1 LPFRGFSL
9 VSLFHTRIV
18 AVCVSSGHRVA
29 SPPGLRTPQGEMIPE
44 LPALDTFQIGCSPGS
59 AIAGYAEMLRAARGQ
74 KWPANET
81 LVPLVLLAA
90 MPRALAQP
98 EPRSQ
103 KVGMRAG
110 FDEPSGWSADAR
122 CIKTDRALFYALAS

>member
-1 LPFRGFSL
+1 
-9 VSLFHTRIV
+9 
-18 AVCVSSGHRVA
+18 
-29 SPPGLRTPQGEMIPE
+29 
-44 LPALDTFQIGCSPGS
+44 
-59 AIAGYAEMLRAARGQ
+59 
-74 KWPANET
+74 
-81 LVPLVLLAA
+81 

-122 CIKTDRALFYALAS
+122 CIAQILPAAAPRNLRGGGAEENETGGRRVLTANE